1 MKKKVLSL
9 MLAAAMTV
17 TMLAGCGSSKQE
29 EQKKTE
35 KSDSGAVVLNM
46 YHSWSTDSERGAAL
60 DKLIQD
66 CLLYTSG
73 SFWRRCARFWNRA
86 ILNG

>member
-60 DKLIQD
+60 DKLIQEFNEENK
-66 CLLYTSG
+66 LK
-73 SFWRRCARFWNRA
+73 
-86 ILNG
+86 I